1 MLAGCRPWQPFSG
14 SAPGTHPRQASAAL
28 TGSRSQLSAAAGAS
42 ERRAYSSLR
51 ASSSMGLHS
60 SQLHSRQLHSALL
73 LSQMMRLAAAAGV
86 PESRAPCDLRRHHPW
101 LHGRHPQCAMGH
113 GWLMWLPAASWTRRE
128 PSAAACCCQ
137 RRLRECRLRG
147 LSRPAPGR
155 SREILQG
162 PGLSAMAGASAASHR
177 LCCLPESWP
186 CYPAWKQS
194 CSRPFWVSL
203 ATHAQ
208 SASEPNHTAAGHG
221 RLLNKDGYPCMV
233 TMPRSGTCTGQR
245 HT

>member
-60 SQLHSRQLHSALL
+60 SQLQSRQLHSALL

-137 RRLRECRLRG
+137 RLAAGVSAEG
-147 LSRPAPGR
+147 PVSAGSRALKRASAR
-155 SREILQG
+155 SRSVSDGWRISGVSSSL
-162 PGLSAMAGASAASHR
+162 
-177 LCCLPESWP
+177 LP
-186 CYPAWKQS
+186 A
-194 CSRPFWVSL
+194 
-203 ATHAQ
+203 
-208 SASEPNHTAAGHG
+208 
-221 RLLNKDGYPCMV
+221 
-233 TMPRSGTCTGQR
+233 
-245 HT
+245 